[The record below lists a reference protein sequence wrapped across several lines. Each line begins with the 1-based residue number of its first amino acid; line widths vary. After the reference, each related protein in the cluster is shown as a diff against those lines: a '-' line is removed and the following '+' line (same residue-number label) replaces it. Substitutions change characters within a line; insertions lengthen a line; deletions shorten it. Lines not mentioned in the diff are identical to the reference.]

1 MMSIIDP
8 VTLTGRYCR
17 LEPIAE
23 KHLDGLKLAIQDGE
37 LWKLVV
43 TTVPH
48 PDELVEFYH
57 AAKSRHEAGEG
68 LTFATIDQKND
79 KVVGSTRFMSASIEH
94 KRIEIGTTFLSQS
107 VQRTA
112 VNSEAKLLMMT
123 HAFEVLKVNR
133 LELKTDYLNTI
144 SRTAILRLGARE
156 EGVLRNHMVMR
167 DGRVRDTVMFSI
179 LKNDW
184 AAIKKD
190 LNDKLSH

>member
-1 MMSIIDP
+1 MSSIDP

-57 AAKSRHEAGEG
+57 SAKIRHEAGEG

-79 KVVGSTRFMSASIEH
+79 KVVGSTRFMSASLEH

-107 VQRTA
+107 AQRTA

-123 HAFEVLKVNR
+123 HAFEVLMVNR

-144 SRTAILRLGARE
+144 SRTAILRLGAKE

-190 LNDKLSH
+190 LKDKLSH